1 MTSYVGLDVSL
12 AETSVCVLADDGA
25 VRFEG
30 RVKSSPEALI
40 RCLAEHAPDAER
52 IGLETGQT
60 AGVLVRGLRAAGLPV
75 ICMETRH
82 AHKVLS
88 ARTHKTDRNDAR
100 GLAELMRVGWYR
112 EAWVRGTSATYIRSL
127 LQARKLLMQ
136 TKRTL
141 ENTLR
146 GAVKRFGVITTKT
159 AGRGFAQR
167 ASLAMAQDPAYASY
181 ARPMLEVLAGVVAQ
195 IRTYDRQLRA
205 IAREHQVS
213 RRLMTVPG
221 VGHLTALAFLST
233 IEDPGR
239 FKRSADVGPYLGL
252 TPKIYQSGEVDRS
265 GRITK
270 TGDAMTRS
278 YLVEAANVLLVKIDR
293 PVPLRLWGLRI
304 MERAGLKKAQVAVAR
319 KLAVLMHAMWS
330 DGTEFEW
337 AQAGA

>member
-1 MTSYVGLDVSL
+1 M
-12 AETSVCVLADDGA
+12 
-25 VRFEG
+25 
-30 RVKSSPEALI
+30 
-40 RCLAEHAPDAER
+40 
-52 IGLETGQT
+52 
-60 AGVLVRGLRAAGLPV
+60 
-75 ICMETRH
+75 
-82 AHKVLS
+82 
-88 ARTHKTDRNDAR
+88 
-100 GLAELMRVGWYR
+100 
-112 EAWVRGTSATYIRSL
+112 
-127 LQARKLLMQ
+127 
-136 TKRTL
+136 
-141 ENTLR
+141 
-146 GAVKRFGVITTKT
+146 
-159 AGRGFAQR
+159 
-167 ASLAMAQDPAYASY
+167 
-181 ARPMLEVLAGVVAQ
+181 AQ
-195 IRTYDRQLRA
+195 IRTYDRQLRV
-205 IAREHQVS
+205 IAREHAVS

-233 IEDPGR
+233 IEDPTR

-270 TGDAMTRS
+270 TGDSMTRS

>member
-12 AETSVCVLADDGA
+12 AETSVCVLEAHGA

-30 RVKSSPEALI
+30 RVKSTPEALV
-40 RCLAEHAPDAER
+40 RCLAERAADAGR
-52 IGLETGQT
+52 VGLETGQT

-112 EAWVRGTSATYIRSL
+112 EAWVHGASATYIRSL
-127 LQARKLLMQ
+127 LQGRKLLMQ

-167 ASLAMAQDPAYASY
+167 AALAMAQDPAYA
-181 ARPMLEVLAGVVAQ
+181 AFAQPMLEVLRGVVEQ

-205 IAREHQVS
+205 IARGHEVG
-213 RRLMTVPG
+213 RRLMTVPC
-221 VGHLTALAFLST
+221 VGHLTALAFVST
-233 IEDPGR
+233 IEDPSR

-252 TPKIYQSGEVDRS
+252 TPKIYQSGEIDRS

-278 YLVEAANVLLVKIDR
+278 YLVEAANVLLVKVDR

-304 MERAGLKKAQVAVAR
+304 KERAGLKKAQVAVAR

-337 AQAGA
+337 AQADA